1 MKAGGSNR
9 CGPGTFT
16 VAVSDAD
23 ALSFGGDMDPIHE
36 LMKPRLEKRAKLL
49 EQGIDPYGGR
59 FDVSESIATARANF
73 VAEREVQLA
82 GRVLS
87 HRDMGKS
94 LFADIKD
101 STGKIQIYVQKNH
114 LAEDQ
119 FERFKQFVDLGD
131 IIGVAGKLFTT
142 HAGELTVRAESL
154 DLLSKALR
162 PLPKEWYGIKD
173 VETRFRQ
180 RYLDLVL
187 NDNVRETFLLR
198 SRIVSELRKYLDG
211 AGFVE
216 VETPMMQPLAGG
228 AAAKPFQTHHD
239 ALGVDLF
246 LRVAPE
252 LYLKRLLVG
261 GFEKVYEINRNFR
274 NEGISRR
281 HNPEFTMLEVYQAYG
296 DYETMME
303 LAQGL
308 ITSVAENVF
317 DTLIV
322 KRHDDQE
329 IDLTPPWR
337 RMSYRE
343 LVEERL
349 GNNWFR
355 LSTEEHRLRASQM
368 GVELQ
373 NDVPDYE
380 VTNAIFEKSI
390 EPSLLNPTFVTH
402 LPAEL
407 VVLAKPNKQ
416 DPSVVDVFELVVN
429 GQEIAPAYSELNDP
443 IVQRERLLHQ
453 AQGHAEKLDEDF
465 LMALEHGM
473 PPAGGMGIGIDR
485 LVMMLTGAESIRD
498 VILFPQLRPQT

>member
-1 MKAGGSNR
+1 ME
-9 CGPGTFT
+9 
-16 VAVSDAD
+16 
-23 ALSFGGDMDPIHE
+23 PIHE

-59 FDVSESIATARANF
+59 FDVSELIASARANF
-73 VAEREVQLA
+73 VAERDVRLA

-87 HRDMGKS
+87 YRDMGKS
-94 LFADIKD
+94 MFADIKD
-101 STGKIQIYVQKNH
+101 STGKIQIYVQKKG
-114 LAEDQ
+114 LPEEE
-119 FERFKQFVDLGD
+119 FELFKGFVDLGD
-131 IIGVAGKLFTT
+131 IIGVVGKLFTT
-142 HAGELTVRAESL
+142 HAGELTVRVGSFAI
-154 DLLSKALR
+154 LSKAVR

-180 RYLDLVL
+180 RYLDLVM

-198 SRIVSELRKYLDG
+198 SRIVAEVRKYLDG
-211 AGFVE
+211 VGFVE

-239 ALGVDLF
+239 ALGLDLF

-308 ITSVAENVF
+308 ITTVAENVF

-337 RMSYRE
+337 RITYRE
-343 LVEERL
+343 LIEERL
-349 GNNWFR
+349 GKDWFK
-355 LSTEEHRLRASQM
+355 LPPEEHKLLASQM

-373 NDVPDYE
+373 NDAPDFE

-390 EPSLLNPTFVTH
+390 EPSLINPTFVTH

-416 DPSVVDVFELVVN
+416 DPTVVDVFELVVN

-443 IVQRERLLHQ
+443 IVQRERFLNQ
-453 AQGHAEKLDEDF
+453 AKGHAEKLDEDF

-473 PPAGGMGIGIDR
+473 PPAGGMGMGIDR